1 MKLGF
6 GFHEH
11 SEIGIALDRL
21 QKSHSLQ
28 IFWANIFDDNCAHNS
43 SAMFDELHEGLFASE
58 RLMPG

>member
-21 QKSHSLQ
+21 QTSHSLQ

-43 SAMFDELHEGLFASE
+43 SAMFDELHEGLFASD
-58 RLMPG
+58 